1 MHNSDVLFI
10 EGDYIAFSMELEF
23 INTAQKKKTHN
34 ILHRPLLR
42 IVFSQSPADFV
53 TAKETIEK
61 NHYMITKT

>member
-23 INTAQKKKTHN
+23 INTAQNKKKY
-34 ILHRPLLR
+34 ISLRPLLR

-53 TAKETIEK
+53 TAK
-61 NHYMITKT
+61 